1 MLANPAVECRHIR
14 LEIRGQYFRNL
25 PEPCMSCTRLV
36 LAASALALMAGC
48 ATPRPVGAPVD
59 PAQTQLNAAAAA
71 IQSSLRQ
78 LSEAEQY
85 ERMKVAP
92 GTPHLL
98 TQFPGLERTVTM
110 PWNGPLEPA
119 VMRLAAEGGYEVK
132 VLGRPP
138 AVPIIVQVGA
148 EAATISDQLR
158 SLGIQAG
165 LRADVA
171 VAPMT
176 SARKGVVMIEYRNG
190 GL

>member
-1 MLANPAVECRHIR
+1 M
-14 LEIRGQYFRNL
+14 
-25 PEPCMSCTRLV
+25 PCVRSV
-36 LAASALALMAGC
+36 LLSSILALLAGC
-48 ATPRPVGAPVD
+48 ATTAQPPAPTD
-59 PAQTQLNAAAAA
+59 PAQAQLDAAARS
-71 IQSSLRQ
+71 IQHSLRQ

-85 ERMKVAP
+85 GRMKIAP

-138 AVPIIVQVGA
+138 AVPILVQIGS

-165 LRADVA
+165 ARADVA
-171 VAPMT
+171 VAPMS
-176 SARKGVVMIEYRNG
+176 SAQKGVVVIEYRNG

>member
-1 MLANPAVECRHIR
+1 MSRTRFILVSAV
-14 LEIRGQYFRNL
+14 
-25 PEPCMSCTRLV
+25 V
-36 LAASALALMAGC
+36 AALAAC
-48 ATPRPVGAPVD
+48 ATTAPPAPTD
-59 PAQTQLNAAAAA
+59 PAQAQLDATARS
-71 IQSSLRQ
+71 IQQSLQR

-85 ERMKVAP
+85 ARMKVAP

-98 TQFPGLERTVTM
+98 TQFPGLERAVTM

-138 AVPIIVQVGA
+138 AVPILVQIGS

-165 LRADVA
+165 DRADVA
-171 VAPMT
+171 VAPM
-176 SARKGVVMIEYRNG
+176 SAARKGIVVIEYRNG